1 MTTCILE
8 HGYHVSKR
16 FILALVFNSLRES
29 VGRVKGDVES
39 YLNRKEGE
47 EA

>member
-1 MTTCILE
+1 MTTSILD

-16 FILALVFNSLRES
+16 FISALVLNSLYES
-29 VGRVKGDVES
+29 VGSVRGDVES